1 VSPDPL
7 RVQEHA
13 HAGQRIIAQFENQ
26 DATGGQEL
34 FRLHRHRLIDLKTLL
49 AGKQGLLGF
58 MLADFAGQLLGCV
71 AADIGRIADN
81 QIERSA
87 KGRGGWGKKSLQ
99 EIALH
104 EVDAGADGVIV
115 PQISTREEIDRLVQ
129 TLRYPPEGQRS
140 FGVAAAHQYG
150 RVFEAYVKSA
160 NESLTLIVQVETMA
174 GVERIDSIV
183 SHPAVDGAMIG
194 PYDLSGSLGI
204 PGALT
209 HPRVVEASKLVIKAC
224 TASSRSCGVHLVH
237 PTLEEVRQHLAAGF
251 TFLVLGSDVF
261 NLWKRSVE
269 VDAMIDLGEGSDN
282 A

>member
-1 VSPDPL
+1 MSDK
-7 RVQEHA
+7 EH
-13 HAGQRIIAQFENQ
+13 
-26 DATGGQEL
+26 
-34 FRLHRHRLIDLKTLL
+34 
-49 AGKQGLLGF
+49 
-58 MLADFAGQLLGCV
+58 LADQQAETGAETHPLALAAALRRRLRRRERTFGAWSSLGHPEIASIFA
-71 AADIGRIADN
+71 
-81 QIERSA
+81 SA
-87 KGRGGWGKKSLQ
+87 KGHFVGVDLEHSTTSLSTAQ
-99 EIALH
+99 AMIRACH
-104 EVDAGADGVIV
+104 EHRRACLIRVSPGSVEQMRRLLDAGADGLIV
-115 PQISTREEIDRLVQ
+115 PQVSKRDDIDCAVKIM
-129 TLRYPPEGQRS
+129 RYPPEGQRS